1 MPRFHIVTASATD
14 LDAFE
19 RGAAEGQSPR
29 HAIPVLVRR
38 LGATLHQTAFSAP
51 TPSLR
56 DRLLSRLIGTPRSW
70 AFVRDF
76 VPRVGRGDVVYCTEE
91 NVSVPMASA
100 VRRCADRP
108 KLAVFMVNIDRPRGR
123 LASKLLR
130 IADTVD
136 LFVACCTTQLEFL
149 RRHLKVADDRLYLL
163 LEHLDNHFFTPGPPA
178 PGKRRPVIAAAGME
192 KRDYRTLAAAT
203 HDLDVDVKV
212 GAWSRYAK
220 VLSRSFPDE
229 LPANMTRQFYKG
241 PELVQLYR
249 DGDVVVV
256 PVLPCKYAAGVTSLM
271 EAMACNRPVVVTR
284 SPGLSDYLAP
294 PEGVSVVE
302 PSDPMALRA
311 AIVRLLDDPEEAQVM
326 ARQGYESAARR
337 YDFDQAVETLAR
349 RLEAL

>member
-1 MPRFHIVTASATD
+1 MPRFHIVTADTTD

-19 RGAAEGQSPR
+19 HGAAEGQSPR

-38 LGATLHQTAFSAP
+38 LGATLHKTAFSAP
-51 TPSLR
+51 TPSFR
-56 DRLLSRLIGTPRSW
+56 DRLLSRLIGIPHSW
-70 AFVRDF
+70 AFARDA
-76 VPRVGRGDVVYCTEE
+76 VPRLGRGDVVYCIHE
-91 NVSVPMASA
+91 NVGIPMAAA
-100 VRRCADRP
+100 VRRSADRP
-108 KLAVFMVNIDRPRGR
+108 KLAVFLGNLDRPRGR

-149 RRHLKVADDRLYLL
+149 RGHLKVADDRMFLL

-178 PGKRRPVIAAAGME
+178 PGKRRPVIASAGME

-220 VLSRSFPDE
+220 VLARSFPDE

-256 PVLPCKYAAGVTSLM
+256 PVLPCKYAAGVTTLM

-284 SPGLSDYLAP
+284 SPGLADYLSP

-311 AIVRLLDDPEEAQVM
+311 AIVRLLDHPEEAQVM

-337 YDFDQAVETLAR
+337 HDFDQAVETLAR